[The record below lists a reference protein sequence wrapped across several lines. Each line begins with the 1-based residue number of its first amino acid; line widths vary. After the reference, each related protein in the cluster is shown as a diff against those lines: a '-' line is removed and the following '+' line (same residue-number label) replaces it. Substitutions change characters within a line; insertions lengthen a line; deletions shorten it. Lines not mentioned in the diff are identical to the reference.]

1 MEDIIFVKKG
11 EGKYEKKRV
20 GKVYNMLM
28 KSTMMEAIIA
38 ELEEA
43 ATSRLYKHKGEEI
56 HLVLAGK
63 IEYVVGEKKFVMDEG
78 DTLWHRSD
86 IPHGAKNLG
95 KGKAIYLTVGSP
107 PTFM

>member
-1 MEDIIFVKKG
+1 
-11 EGKYEKKRV
+11 
-20 GKVYNMLM
+20 
-28 KSTMMEAIIA
+28 MMEAIIS
-38 ELEEA
+38 ELEES

-56 HLVLAGK
+56 HLVLEGK
-63 IEYVVGEKKFVMDEG
+63 IGYMGGERKFVMDKG
-78 DTLWHRSD
+78 DTLWHRFD

>member
-1 MEDIIFVKKG
+1 MENTIFLKKG
-11 EGKYEKKRV
+11 DAKYEKKRE

-28 KSTMMEAIIA
+28 KSTVMEAIIA
-38 ELEEA
+38 ELEESA
-43 ATSRLYKHKGEEI
+43 KSRLYKHNGEEI
-56 HLVLAGK
+56 HLVLEGK
-63 IEYVVGEKKFVMDEG
+63 IEYAVGERKFVMNKG